1 MPEDSRE
8 GKRSLGAGVCS
19 KISERMNVR
28 LVEERR
34 NDLGRQ
40 TGQYREQYHR
50 NKGENRYAI
59 YENIQNW

>member
-1 MPEDSRE
+1 
-8 GKRSLGAGVCS
+8 
-19 KISERMNVR
+19 MNVR

-50 NKGENRYAI
+50 NKGKTDMLYMRIFRIGKDFEHFNLVEVVELLVI
-59 YENIQNW
+59 S